1 MKLGAFSIS
10 LSVKDIQASIAFYKS
25 LGFDDMGG
33 VPDQNWVI
41 LKNGDTLIGLF
52 QGMFEGNMMTFNP
65 GWDQAAQPLDSFDD
79 IRDIQKHLKAEGVAL
94 DSEAD
99 ESTSGPASMMLTD
112 PDGNVILVDQ
122 HR

>member
-10 LSVKDIQASIAFYKS
+10 LSVRDIQASIAFYKA

-33 VPDQNWVI
+33 IPDQNWVI
-41 LKNGDTLIGLF
+41 LKNGDTVIGLF

-65 GWDQAAQPLDSFDD
+65 GWDQSAQPLDRFDD

-99 ESTSGPASMMLTD
+99 ESTTGPASMMLTD